1 MVVLWG
7 DQADKARTDGVF
19 AEHNPT
25 ESVRMN
31 FSSGRGAGMA
41 GSSPVSIHPIEL
53 GNRRQ
58 LKKFIKLP
66 WKIYRDDPNWVP
78 PLIFDQLQ
86 FFTPGKNPY
95 FSHSKAQLFM
105 ALRGEEPVGRISAHE
120 NNQHMQI
127 HKDGAGFFG
136 FFECIND
143 QTVANALF
151 DAASNW
157 LRECGLKTM
166 RGPLSFSVN
175 GEVGLLIDAF
185 DEPPF
190 IRMTYNPP
198 YYAGLIEGY
207 GLQKIQDL
215 YAYAMFESE
224 ELPKRLR
231 DIAAFVLEDP
241 KLVVRTIDVRDFKNE
256 MDRIKK
262 IYTEAWSENWGAVPL
277 TEEEFDRIVGE
288 FKLICDRDLSFIAEY
303 DGEPAGL
310 SLVLPDMN
318 QALKKAG
325 GRLFPL
331 GLLKILWHK
340 RKINSWR
347 VPVMGVL
354 EEHRMRG
361 IEAVFCCRTYD
372 AAKKNRNY
380 RKCELSWI
388 LESNTA
394 ANAVMKKLGA
404 RRSKTYRIYEKQ
416 F

>member
-1 MVVLWG
+1 
-7 DQADKARTDGVF
+7 
-19 AEHNPT
+19 
-25 ESVRMN
+25 
-31 FSSGRGAGMA
+31 MA
-41 GSSPVSIHPIEL
+41 
-53 GNRRQ
+53 
-58 LKKFIKLP
+58 F
-66 WKIYRDDPNWVP
+66 
-78 PLIFDQLQ
+78 
-86 FFTPGKNPY
+86 
-95 FSHSKAQLFM
+95 
-105 ALRGEEPVGRISAHE
+105 RGEEPVGRISAHE
-120 NNQHMQI
+120 NSQHIQV

-151 DAASNW
+151 DAASSW
-157 LRECGLKTM
+157 LRERRLKTM
-166 RGPLSFSVN
+166 RGPVSFSVN
-175 GEVGLLIDAF
+175 HEVGLLIDAF
-185 DEPPF
+185 DEPPL

-224 ELPKRLR
+224 DLPKRLR
-231 DIAAFVLEDP
+231 DIAVFVLEDP
-241 KLVVRTIDVRDFKNE
+241 KLVVRTMDVRDFKNE
-256 MDRIKK
+256 VDRIKK
-262 IYTEAWSENWGAVPL
+262 IYAEAWSENWGAVPL

-288 FKLICDRDLSFIAEY
+288 FKLIYDRDLSFIAEY

-347 VPVMGVL
+347 VPVVGVL

-361 IEAVFCCRTYD
+361 IEAVFCCRAYD
-372 AAKKNRNY
+372 AAKKKKNY

-394 ANAVMKKLGA
+394 VNAVLKKLGA

-416 F
+416 L

>member
-1 MVVLWG
+1 
-7 DQADKARTDGVF
+7 
-19 AEHNPT
+19 
-25 ESVRMN
+25 
-31 FSSGRGAGMA
+31 MA
-41 GSSPVSIHPIEL
+41 GLLPVLISSIEL
-53 GNRRQ
+53 GHRKQ
-58 LKKFIKLP
+58 LKKFIKFP
-66 WKIYRDDPNWVP
+66 WNIYRNDPNWVP
-78 PLIFDQLQ
+78 PLIFDQLR

-95 FSHSKAQLFM
+95 LSHSKAQLFM
-105 ALRGEEPVGRISAHE
+105 AFRGEEPVGRISAHE
-120 NNQHMQI
+120 NNQHRRI

-151 DAASNW
+151 DAASSW
-157 LRECGLKTM
+157 LRERGLKTM
-166 RGPLSFSVN
+166 RGALSFSMN
-175 GEVGLLIDAF
+175 DEVGLLIDAF

-190 IRMTYNPP
+190 IRMTYNPS

-224 ELPKRLR
+224 EFPKKLR
-231 DIAAFVLEDP
+231 DIAGFVLEDP
-241 KLVVRTIDVRDFKNE
+241 KLVVRRMDVRDFKSE
-256 MDRIKK
+256 IGRIKK

-288 FKLICDRDLSFIAEY
+288 FKLIFDRDLSFIAEY

-340 RKINSWR
+340 QKISSWR
-347 VPVMGVL
+347 MPVMGVL
-354 EEHRMRG
+354 KEHRMRG

-372 AAKKNRNY
+372 AAKKNRAY
-380 RKCELSWI
+380 RKCELSWV

-394 ANAVMKKLGA
+394 ANAVLKKMGA
-404 RRSKTYRIYEKQ
+404 RRSKAYRIYEKQ
-416 F
+416 L

>member
-1 MVVLWG
+1 
-7 DQADKARTDGVF
+7 
-19 AEHNPT
+19 
-25 ESVRMN
+25 
-31 FSSGRGAGMA
+31 MA
-41 GSSPVSIHPIEL
+41 GLPPVLISSIEL
-53 GNRRQ
+53 GHRRQ
-58 LKKFIKLP
+58 LKKFIKFS
-66 WKIYRDDPNWVP
+66 WNIYRDDPNWVP
-78 PLIFDQLQ
+78 PLIFDQLR

-95 FSHSKAQLFM
+95 LSHSKAQLFM
-105 ALRGEEPVGRISAHE
+105 AFRGEEAVGRISVHE
-120 NNQHMQI
+120 NNQHSQV
-127 HKDGAGFFG
+127 HKDGVGFFG
-136 FFECIND
+136 FFECIKD

-151 DAASNW
+151 DAASSW
-157 LRECGLKTM
+157 LKERGLKTM
-166 RGPLSFSVN
+166 RGPLSFSMN
-175 GEVGLLIDAF
+175 DEVGLLVDAF

-198 YYAGLIEGY
+198 YYASLIEGH
-207 GLQKIQDL
+207 GLRKIQDL

-224 ELPKRLR
+224 NLPKKLR
-231 DIAAFVLEDP
+231 DIAGFVLEDP
-241 KLVVRTIDVRDFKNE
+241 KLIVRTMDVRDFKNE
-256 MDRIKK
+256 RERIRK

-288 FKLICDRDLSFIAEY
+288 FKLIFDRDLSFIAEY

-318 QALKKAG
+318 QALKKAD

-340 RKINSWR
+340 RKISSWR
-347 VPVMGVL
+347 MPVMGVL

-372 AAKKNRNY
+372 AAKKNRDY
-380 RKCELSWI
+380 RKCELSWV

-394 ANAVMKKLGA
+394 ANAVLKKMGA

-416 F
+416 L

>member
-1 MVVLWG
+1 
-7 DQADKARTDGVF
+7 
-19 AEHNPT
+19 
-25 ESVRMN
+25 
-31 FSSGRGAGMA
+31 MA
-41 GSSPVSIHPIEL
+41 GLPPVSISGIEL
-53 GNRRQ
+53 GHRRQ
-58 LKKFIKLP
+58 LKKFIKFS

-105 ALRGEEPVGRISAHE
+105 AFQGGEPVGRISAHE
-120 NNQHMQI
+120 NNQHSQV

-143 QTVANALF
+143 QAVANALF

-157 LRECGLKTM
+157 LRERGLKTM
-166 RGPLSFSVN
+166 RGPLSFSMN
-175 GEVGLLIDAF
+175 DEAGLLIDAF

-215 YAYAMFESE
+215 YAYAMFESADF
-224 ELPKRLR
+224 PKKLR
-231 DIAAFVLEDP
+231 DIAGFVLEDP
-241 KLVVRTIDVRDFKNE
+241 KLVVRTMDASDFKNE
-256 MDRIKK
+256 MDRIEK

-288 FKLICDRDLSFIAEY
+288 FKLIYDKDLSFIAEY
-303 DGEPAGL
+303 DGKPAGL

-340 RKINSWR
+340 RKISSWR

-394 ANAVMKKLGA
+394 ANAVLKKMGA
-404 RRSKTYRIYEKQ
+404 RRSKTYRIYERQ
-416 F
+416 L